1 MRRLMIPLA
10 AGIIPTVVVAG
21 LPGGF
26 LFALFLPLPLFLVG
40 LGLGTSAYYVT
51 AIAAFL
57 TSALLSGIGSAAGAV
72 VSTIGPVGLLVHQAL
87 RSRKDPAGQVDWYPA
102 GLLVGWLTLCGV
114 IWLMAILGLFASMGL
129 GSIEAAVR
137 QEMASMVEVLLP
149 QIEVA
154 ERDKMATFMAPLIM
168 GMSAGFWMLI
178 VTMNGALAQ
187 LILVRRSVAI
197 RPTPDLSDLT
207 LSPWL
212 AIGLGVSLA
221 AAIVGD
227 GDFAFLARNL
237 VLVFAVPFLFGGLGV
252 VHALCA
258 RLTARRGLLI
268 AFYVLMVFLGWVAVA
283 AVSVLGLVDQWV
295 GLRRHLRR
303 SRPDQEEE

>member
-21 LPGGF
+21 LPGGL
-26 LFALFLPLPLFLVG
+26 LFAFFLPLPLFLVG
-40 LGLGTSAYYVT
+40 LGLGTSAFFVT
-51 AIAAFL
+51 AVAAFF

-72 VSTIGPVGLLVHQAL
+72 VSTIGPVGLLVHHAL
-87 RSRKDPAGQVDWYPA
+87 RSRRDPAGQVDWYPA
-102 GLLVGWLTLCGV
+102 GLLVGWLTLGGV
-114 IWLMAILGLFASMGL
+114 IWLLAMLGLFASIEAA
-129 GSIEAAVR
+129 SIEAAVR
-137 QEMASMVEVLLP
+137 QEVASMVAVLLP
-149 QIEVA
+149 EIEA
-154 ERDKMATFMAPLIM
+154 AKRDNLATFMAPLIL
-168 GMSAGFWMLI
+168 GLSAALWMLI

-197 RPTPDLSDLT
+197 RPTPDLSELT

-212 AIGLGVSLA
+212 AIGLGLSLA
-221 AAIVGD
+221 AAIVGG
-227 GDFAFLARNL
+227 GDFAFLAKNL
-237 VLVFAVPFLFGGLGV
+237 VLVFVVPFLFGGLGV

-258 RLTARRGLLI
+258 RVTARRGLLI

-283 AVSVLGLVDQWV
+283 AVAVLGLLDQWV